1 MRLLTRPQ
9 LRRRLAL
16 LAVLT
21 ATFTAGVWATELSIK
36 AFDGATPW
44 SLSAGLLG
52 GLYLFSLSRW
62 RAIARTESED
72 EWQSALMLRV
82 LGGGM
87 AFQAGVIGYFVAN
100 DVIAASIGCTG
111 FLFVLAHAMHAV
123 GSLTYAAYE

>member
-21 ATFTAGVWATELSIK
+21 ATFTAGVWATELTIN

-44 SLSAGLLG
+44 SLFAGLLG
-52 GLYLFSLSRW
+52 GLSLFSLSRW
-62 RAIARTESED
+62 RAIARTESQE
-72 EWQSALMLRV
+72 EWQPALMLRV

-100 DVIAASIGCTG
+100 DVIAASIGCAG
-111 FLFVLAHAMHAV
+111 FLFVLAYAV
-123 GSLTYAAYE
+123 VRSSLRSMPDI